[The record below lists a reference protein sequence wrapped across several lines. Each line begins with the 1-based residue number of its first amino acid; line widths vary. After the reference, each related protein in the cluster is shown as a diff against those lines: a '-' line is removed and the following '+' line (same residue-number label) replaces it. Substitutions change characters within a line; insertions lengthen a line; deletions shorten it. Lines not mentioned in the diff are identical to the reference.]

1 MLALTL
7 RAKKNWWCHAIDV
20 KEILSTLVVGMWK
33 RREKLD
39 GGDGDRQLFSFILLR
54 VDMAL
59 EEMQ

>member
-1 MLALTL
+1 
-7 RAKKNWWCHAIDV
+7 
-20 KEILSTLVVGMWK
+20 MWK

-39 GGDGDRQLFSFILLR
+39 GGDGDRQLFSFILLK